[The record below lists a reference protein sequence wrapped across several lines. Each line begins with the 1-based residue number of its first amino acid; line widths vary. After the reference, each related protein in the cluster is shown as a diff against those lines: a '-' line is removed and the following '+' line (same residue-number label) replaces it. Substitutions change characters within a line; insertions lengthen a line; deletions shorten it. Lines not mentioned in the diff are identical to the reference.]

1 LDIVDGGA
9 IFEGMVRGGKDPNNA
24 DRSLTRRARAGC
36 KAVGQKEKKY
46 PKMGGPAVGR
56 FIDRVEADDW
66 RPGCLKLG

>member
-1 LDIVDGGA
+1 
-9 IFEGMVRGGKDPNNA
+9 MVRGGKDPNNA

-56 FIDRVEADDW
+56 FIDRVEADD
-66 RPGCLKLG
+66 